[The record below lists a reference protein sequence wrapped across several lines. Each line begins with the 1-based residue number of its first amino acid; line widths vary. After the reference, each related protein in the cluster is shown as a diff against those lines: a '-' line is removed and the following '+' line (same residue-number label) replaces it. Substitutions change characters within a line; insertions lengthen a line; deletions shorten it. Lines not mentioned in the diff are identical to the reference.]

1 MTGLPQQGS
10 RKGQEE
16 SGKQNHQW
24 AKKRVCY
31 TYETSLETQAQSDK
45 ALECHISSKGQKYQQ
60 LWLRLKYG
68 AQRINVFFKA
78 RVTEC
83 KKPWSLDEVG
93 LTRADVNMDR
103 TMEEK
108 PVQNLIPTE
117 VSV

>member
-1 MTGLPQQGS
+1 MTGLPEQGS

-24 AKKRVCY
+24 AKNRVCY

-45 ALECHISSKGQKYQQ
+45 VLECHISSRGQKYQQ

-68 AQRINVFFKA
+68 AQRINVFFIA

-83 KKPWSLDEVG
+83 KKLLGKQLGVWMKWDLPE
-93 LTRADVNMDR
+93 RM
-103 TMEEK
+103 
-108 PVQNLIPTE
+108 LIWTE
-117 VSV
+117 LWRKSQFRI